1 MEKFI
6 DIAVLVGSLRKA
18 SLNRMIANVLIAL
31 ASSPL
36 KLEIVEIGHLPL
48 YNQDSED
55 VGCWR
60 TTLREECL
68 DWKTGSS
75 SVCRPPPSAPVL
87 ARSTSFSTG
96 CIQTP
101 RARSRSSEE
110 QEDEAEQHG
119 RLALIQR
126 RR

>member
-48 YNQDSED
+48 YNHDSED

-60 TTLREECL
+60 TALREECL
-68 DWKTGSS
+68 DWKTGCAVI
-75 SVCRPPPSAPVL
+75 SVSPAAIGARLSA
-87 ARSTSFSTG
+87 
-96 CIQTP
+96 
-101 RARSRSSEE
+101 
-110 QEDEAEQHG
+110 
-119 RLALIQR
+119 
-126 RR
+126 